1 MQRTRTRPII
11 LVVEDFAD
19 SRQML
24 TLLLQDMDYS
34 VLPAANGEEA
44 LSAVATNDIDLV
56 LTDFNLPDM
65 TGPAVVRALRQLSDR
80 LANIPCIML
89 TAFDGY
95 EHRAL
100 AAEAGCEVFLNKP
113 PDFDL
118 LKATIDRL
126 LQGKGRSKQVLR
138 ARVQEDRGERS
149 PQVNSL
155 PGSRNVKLDPCPTS
169 L

>member
-1 MQRTRTRPII
+1 MVLMMQRTRTRPII
-11 LVVEDFAD
+11 LLVEDYED

-34 VLPAANGEEA
+34 VLPAANGKEA
-44 LSAVATNDIDLV
+44 LAEVATNDIDLV

-65 TGPAVVRALRQLSDR
+65 TGPAVVRSVRRLRDGLGR
-80 LANIPCIML
+80 HVPCIML
-89 TAFDGY
+89 TAFDGD

-118 LKATIDRL
+118 LKETIDRL
-126 LQGKGRSKQVLR
+126 LERKER
-138 ARVQEDRGERS
+138 DERS

-155 PGSRNVKLDPCPTS
+155 RGSRNVKVDPCPTS

>member
-1 MQRTRTRPII
+1 MMQRTRTRPII
-11 LVVEDFAD
+11 LLVEDYED

-24 TLLLQDMDYS
+24 TLLLQDMDYG
-34 VLPAANGEEA
+34 VLPAANGKEA
-44 LSAVATNDIDLV
+44 LAAVENNDIDLV

-65 TGPAVVRALRQLSDR
+65 TGPAVVRGVRQRSER
-80 LANIPCIML
+80 LAHIPCIML
-89 TAFDGY
+89 TAFDGD

-118 LKATIDRL
+118 LKATMDRL
-126 LQGKGRSKQVLR
+126 LEVKGRSKQIAR
-138 ARVQEDRGERS
+138 ARAQGERN
-149 PQVNSL
+149 PQVNCL
-155 PGSRNVKLDPCPTS
+155 RGSRNEKVDPCPTS

>member
-1 MQRTRTRPII
+1 
-11 LVVEDFAD
+11 
-19 SRQML
+19 
-24 TLLLQDMDYS
+24 
-34 VLPAANGEEA
+34 
-44 LSAVATNDIDLV
+44 
-56 LTDFNLPDM
+56 
-65 TGPAVVRALRQLSDR
+65 
-80 LANIPCIML
+80 ML

-118 LKATIDRL
+118 LKAATDRL
-126 LQGKGRSKQVLR
+126 LQVKGRSKQIVR
-138 ARVQEDRGERS
+138 AKVQEDRGERS

-155 PGSRNVKLDPCPTS
+155 RGSRNVKVDPCPTS